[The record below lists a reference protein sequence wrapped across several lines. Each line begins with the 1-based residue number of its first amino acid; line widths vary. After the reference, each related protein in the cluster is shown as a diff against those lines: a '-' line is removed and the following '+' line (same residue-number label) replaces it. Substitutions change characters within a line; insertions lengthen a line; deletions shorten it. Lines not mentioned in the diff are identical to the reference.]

1 MDQPFINYH
10 SISLGLYNNSVLNQ
24 YVSLYED
31 NEIVTNYETSIICH
45 FSFPIGNFGHKNERM
60 KKFMCEI
67 LKETKWNENIGL
79 IFNGKY
85 TWNSGFIEIL
95 EGAIVKTSWGNG
107 IWKIV
112 GERKILLSWNGFDH
126 ILKFNNTGDEYIS
139 VRVAP
144 IDFEVVFGNR
154 ISVKV

>member
-10 SISLGLYNNSVLNQ
+10 AISLGLYNNTLLNQ
-24 YVSLYED
+24 FVSLYED

-67 LKETKWNENIGL
+67 MKETKGAGNENIGL
-79 IFNGKY
+79 ISNGKY

-95 EGAIVKTSWGNG
+95 EGGIIKTTWGNG
-107 IWKIV
+107 VWKMLK
-112 GERKILLSWNGFDH
+112 GRKILVSWNGFEH
-126 ILKFNNTGDEYIS
+126 ILKLNDICDEYIS
-139 VRVAP
+139 VRIVP
-144 IDFEVVFGNR
+144 VDFEIVFGDR
-154 ISVKV
+154 V